1 MRTMSLGVQRCGRE
15 YSVKYIKTRIH
26 DDRGE
31 YEVSGVRLKK
41 FDVKGEKP
49 GGLLLFATHFLCQ
62 TPFVTTAAAV
72 LAIS

>member
-1 MRTMSLGVQRCGRE
+1 MRTMSQGVQRCGRE
-15 YSVKYIKTRIH
+15 YSAKYFKARIH

-41 FDVKGEKP
+41 FDANGEKP

-62 TPFVTTAAAV
+62 TPFVTTTAAI
-72 LAIS
+72 LTIS